1 MVRIRQVE
9 IKHFRSIRSLSW
21 YPQPGLNCLV
31 GPGDSGKSTILDAI
45 DLCLGA
51 RRTVSFAD
59 TDFYGLDVSQP
70 IVISLTLGDLPDRLK
85 NLDYYG
91 DCLRG
96 YDDKILGV
104 VLDEPCKDCETVITV
119 RLTVSSDLEPVWS
132 LYSER
137 VEHLDPPKSLQWR
150 DRVELAPSRLGQH
163 STSNLSWTR
172 GSVLNR
178 LGDERATVGP
188 ALVHAAREARATFG
202 AQAGPQ
208 LAKTLEAVTRTAKDL
223 GIPVGASATALLDA
237 HSASFGD
244 GAVSLH
250 SDNGIPLRSMG
261 TGSTRLLI
269 AGLHRAT
276 ANSAGIVLIDEVE
289 HGLEPHR
296 INRLLDSL
304 GAKDKE
310 EPLQV
315 FMTSHSPV
323 VLRELSGSQLS
334 IVRSSAAGHTARA
347 LGSGDDVQAA
357 LRMFPEAFL
366 AKAVL
371 VCEGASEI
379 GLIRGL
385 DQYWTE
391 QGFPSLQAAGVS
403 YIDVGGG
410 DADRAFKRAN
420 AFLGLGYK
428 VAVVQDNDKPPT
440 DLAVQGFLSQGGAL
454 FSWRAGLALE
464 DELFLSLPATEVTAL
479 IARAQELTEDGRVND
494 HIGTKSNGRVKLADV
509 LAEGASGEYS
519 QETRQLLGLSSR
531 IRNAGWFKSITKM
544 SGVAHDI
551 VGPSWERV
559 TPEFRDLVSG
569 PFNWAHS
576 NA

>member
-9 IKHFRSIRSLSW
+9 IKHFRSIQSLTW
-21 YPQPGLNCLV
+21 HPRPGLNCLI
-31 GPGDSGKSTILDAI
+31 GPGDSGKSTVLDAI

-51 RRTVSFAD
+51 RRTASFAD
-59 TDFYGLDVSQP
+59 TDFYRLDVTQP
-70 IVISLTLGDLPDRLK
+70 ISISLTLGNLPDRLK

-96 YDDKILGV
+96 FDHQLLG
-104 VLDEPCKDCETVITV
+104 VLDEPRKDCETVITV

-132 LYSER
+132 LYSDR
-137 VEHLDPPKSLQWR
+137 TAHLDPPKSLHWK
-150 DRVELAPSRLGQH
+150 DRVELTPSRLGH
-163 STSNLSWTR
+163 HPTSNLSWTR

-178 LGDERATVGP
+178 FGDERAVVGP
-188 ALVHAAREARATFG
+188 ALVNAAREARATFG

-208 LAKTLEAVTRTAKDL
+208 LAKTLQTVTQTAKQL
-223 GIPVGASATALLDA
+223 GIHVGATATALLDA

-244 GAVSLH
+244 GAISLH
-250 SDNGIPLRSMG
+250 SDTGIPLRSMG

-276 ANSAGIVLIDEVE
+276 ANLTEIVLVDELE

-304 GAKDKE
+304 GAKEKE

-315 FMTSHSPV
+315 FMTTHSPV

-334 IVRSSAAGHTARA
+334 IVRSEAAQHTVNT
-347 LGSGDDVQAA
+347 LGNGDDVQAA
-357 LRMFPEAFL
+357 LRSFPEAFL
-366 AKAVL
+366 AKTVL

-379 GLIRGL
+379 GLVRGL

-410 DADRAFKRAN
+410 DADRAFKRAK
-420 AFLGLGYK
+420 AFLGLGYR

-440 DLAVQGFLSQGGAL
+440 QAAVQGFLSLGGAL
-454 FSWRAGLALE
+454 FSWRDGLALE
-464 DELFLSLPATEVTAL
+464 DELFLSLPAAAITAL

-494 HIGTKSNGRVKLADV
+494 HIGTKSNGKVKLANV

-519 QETRQLLGLSSR
+519 QETRRLLGVSSR

-551 VGPSWERV
+551 VAPNWERV
-559 TPEFRDLVSG
+559 VPEFKESVLSLIR
-569 PFNWAHS
+569 WARA